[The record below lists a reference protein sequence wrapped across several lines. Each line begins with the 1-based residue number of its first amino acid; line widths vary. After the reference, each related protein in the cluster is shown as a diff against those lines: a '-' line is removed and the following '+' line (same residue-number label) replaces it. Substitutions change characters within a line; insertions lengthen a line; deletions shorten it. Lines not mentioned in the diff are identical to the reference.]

1 MGRSYS
7 LELSVQFSPDLYV
20 LAAPLLEI
28 VSLSY
33 CPVDDKKKL
42 TVRKLLCHTTEKG
55 VKISVN
61 THLFK
66 FLDFIF

>member
-33 CPVDDKKKL
+33 CPVDDDNKK
-42 TVRKLLCHTTEKG
+42 KLLCHTTEKG
-55 VKISVN
+55 VKIFVY